1 MNYLSFQLQSQIRD
15 GAMLIDLPNCR
26 LDKNGFKQTDSM
38 GLQKEYTG
46 YIFYAIFSKNHK

>member
-1 MNYLSFQLQSQIRD
+1 
-15 GAMLIDLPNCR
+15 MLIDLPNCR